1 VPTVSRPGIA
11 LQSPS
16 TTGFT
21 SIPNALDDHGLTPRE
36 EQLVKRLLKHRW
48 TPESTIFVRI
58 AVLAESMHCCRR
70 TVERA
75 LDSLVRRGLLT
86 VEPRYR
92 DDGGRAANRY
102 VLSPLL
108 THYLTSEGQYRDV
121 AAPGPSSRTPA
132 TFTPQ
137 QENRPRQQTHRT
149 GQTGAGYDV
158 AAWLAHEQ
166 ATYREASRRYE
177 VRR

>member
-16 TTGFT
+16 TAGFT
-21 SIPNALDDHGLTPRE
+21 SVPNAVDDLGLTPRE

-58 AVLAESMHCCRR
+58 AVLAESMHCHRR

-75 LDSLVRRGLLT
+75 LDSLVGRGLLT
-86 VEPRYR
+86 VEARYR

-108 THYLTSEGQYRDV
+108 THYLTSEGRYQDV
-121 AAPGPSSRTPA
+121 AGSGPPSRTPA
-132 TFTPQ
+132 TFAPR
-137 QENRPRQQTHRT
+137 QEDRPRKQTQRT
-149 GQTGAGYDV
+149 GQTGVGYDV
-158 AAWLAHEQ
+158 AAWLAREQ
-166 ATYREASRRYE
+166 ATYQEAGARYE
-177 VRR
+177 IRR